1 MRARVVLALLV
12 IVYVILATGYAVG
25 TPRWQNPDE
34 PAHYNYIRH
43 LAEGRGLPVLQM
55 GDYDA
60 AYLQRLKDAGFPAD
74 MPIDGLRYE
83 GYQPPL
89 YYVLAVPI
97 YWATTGL
104 ALDAQVLALRLF
116 SVLWGAFLLLATYA
130 VARLALTSLPWR
142 GKIALGAAAFV
153 AFLPMH
159 TAMTAAINN
168 DTLAELVFTGLLGLL
183 ILRLQERVAHRR
195 YVWFTGL
202 LLGLALL
209 TKVSIYQAVILVPI
223 VELVRL
229 LKGGRRPLARS
240 QLLRMA
246 GSQTPPEQGQTPP
259 EQGQTPPEQGQTP
272 EQGAR
277 DLRSALVVT
286 GATLL
291 LAALIA
297 APWFARNALV
307 YGPTDLIGKGRHDAV
322 VVGQLTTA
330 RFVAQYGWAQLARDF
345 LVTSFR
351 SFWGQFGWMGLVL
364 DARVYLFLLA
374 LSLLAGVGLASFI
387 TRRWSAN
394 PAQTTATWG
403 PQTLPEPGAT
413 RASLALLALVVSF
426 ALALYLGYN
435 VTLLQHQGRYLFPAI
450 APLGVFFALGLGEV
464 WQRRTAYVTACVLA
478 GVLLI
483 RVTTGLL
490 SSGSGLFDVTLWGGG
505 AVALLAWWRTWPT
518 ERQARWPYSIC
529 FVTLALVDAWCLLG
543 FVIPYFH

>member
-116 SVLWGAFLLLATYA
+116 SVLWGAFLLPATYV
-130 VARLALTSLPWR
+130 VACLALPSR

-183 ILRLQERVAHRR
+183 ILRLQERVAPRR
-195 YVWFTGL
+195 YVLFTGL

-240 QLLRMA
+240 QSLRMA
-246 GSQTPPEQGQTPP
+246 GSQTPPAQGQTP
-259 EQGQTPPEQGQTP
+259 P

-277 DLRSALVVT
+277 DLRSALVVA

-297 APWFARNALV
+297 APWFARNALI

-330 RFVAQYGWAQLARDF
+330 SFVAQYGWAQLARDF

-364 DARVYLFLLA
+364 DTRVYLFLLA

-394 PAQTTATWG
+394 SAQVIATSG
-403 PQTLPEPGAT
+403 PQTPPEPGAT

-450 APLGVFFALGLGEV
+450 APLGVFFALGLGEA
-464 WQRRTAYVTACVLA
+464 WRRRTVYVTACVLA

-490 SSGSGLFDVTLWGGG
+490 SSGSGLFDVALWGGG
-505 AVALLAWWRTWPT
+505 AVTLLAWWRTRPT

-529 FVTLALVDAWCLLG
+529 FVTLALVDAWCLVG
-543 FVIPYFH
+543 FVIPYFHL